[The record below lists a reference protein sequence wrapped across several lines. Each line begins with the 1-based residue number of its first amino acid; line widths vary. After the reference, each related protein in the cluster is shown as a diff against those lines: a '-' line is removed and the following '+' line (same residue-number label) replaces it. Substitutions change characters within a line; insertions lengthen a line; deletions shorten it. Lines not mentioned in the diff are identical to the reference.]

1 MKISQTYRPV
11 LIATH
16 TINSAPNEPKSALR
30 GLMQRLGLALLA
42 CTLVIGVMGSASAGQ
57 AQDEAAVR
65 ALGDNFAKAFVQKNA
80 EQRASLFAEN
90 GTFVTPV
97 GDFLQGRV
105 AMVKDF
111 GPEAQQA
118 VTATTQ
124 AAFSNY
130 RIRFIKPDIAV
141 ADALLTV
148 RNVNGP
154 DGTVIPAIPINFFY
168 VASRHGNQWLIEDG
182 RAHFAP
188 SVSTAIYV
196 EHLVANRKLCD
207 RAVSYVIEGRRKEDP
222 ALSSYLSPACSAKSE
237 MQSGDLDYED
247 FNERSTQLLVSGF
260 LLPEPGCGAHAKHRY
275 HPSEDWRKL
284 RRIP

>member
-1 MKISQTYRPV
+1 MKTSQMYRPV
-11 LIATH
+11 LVASH
-16 TINSAPNEPKSALR
+16 TIDSAAQAPKSALR
-30 GLMQRLGLALLA
+30 GRMQRLGLTLFA
-42 CTLVIGVMGSASAGQ
+42 CALVIGVIGSASAGQ

-118 VTATTQ
+118 VTANTQ

-148 RNVNGP
+148 RNVNGR

-188 SVSTAIYV
+188 AP
-196 EHLVANRKLCD
+196 ANSMTSR
-207 RAVSYVIEGRRKEDP
+207 
-222 ALSSYLSPACSAKSE
+222 
-237 MQSGDLDYED
+237 
-247 FNERSTQLLVSGF
+247 N
-260 LLPEPGCGAHAKHRY
+260 
-275 HPSEDWRKL
+275 
-284 RRIP
+284 

>member
-1 MKISQTYRPV
+1 
-11 LIATH
+11 
-16 TINSAPNEPKSALR
+16 
-30 GLMQRLGLALLA
+30 MQRLGLTLLA
-42 CTLVIGVMGSASAGQ
+42 FTLIIGVTGSASASQ

-80 EQRASLFAEN
+80 ERRASLFAEN

-124 AAFSNY
+124 AVFSNY

-154 DGTVIPAIPINFFY
+154 DGTVIPVIPINFFY

-188 SVSTAIYV
+188 AP
-196 EHLVANRKLCD
+196 ANAMSK
-207 RAVSYVIEGRRKEDP
+207 
-222 ALSSYLSPACSAKSE
+222 SAA
-237 MQSGDLDYED
+237 SG
-247 FNERSTQLLVSGF
+247 N
-260 LLPEPGCGAHAKHRY
+260 
-275 HPSEDWRKL
+275 
-284 RRIP
+284 

>member
-1 MKISQTYRPV
+1 MKTSQTYRPV
-11 LIATH
+11 LVATQ
-16 TINSAPNEPKSALR
+16 TIDSAAQAPKSALR
-30 GLMQRLGLALLA
+30 GRMQRLGLTLLA
-42 CTLVIGVMGSASAGQ
+42 CTLVIGMIGSASAGQ

-97 GDFLQGRV
+97 GDYLQGRV

-154 DGTVIPAIPINFFY
+154 DGRVIPAIPINFFY
-168 VASRHGNQWLIEDG
+168 VASRHGTQWLIEDG

-188 SVSTAIYV
+188 AP
-196 EHLVANRKLCD
+196 ANSMTSR
-207 RAVSYVIEGRRKEDP
+207 
-222 ALSSYLSPACSAKSE
+222 
-237 MQSGDLDYED
+237 
-247 FNERSTQLLVSGF
+247 N
-260 LLPEPGCGAHAKHRY
+260 
-275 HPSEDWRKL
+275 
-284 RRIP
+284 